1 MKRRHSAVSRPMAN
15 INVTSLL
22 DITFVLLIAFMVIA
36 PALNHGVELELP
48 KVRKAPVTKKADPVS
63 VAVKPGADGDAE
75 IYVNGQ
81 AVQLDLLVD
90 KVRELRGGSTDRA
103 VTLDGDRRVEW
114 EAVAQVIT
122 ELRQGGIE
130 NIGIMTNVPSTGS
143 R

>member
-1 MKRRHSAVSRPMAN
+1 
-15 INVTSLL
+15 
-22 DITFVLLIAFMVIA
+22 
-36 PALNHGVELELP
+36 

-63 VAVKPGADGDAE
+63 VAVKPGTGGEAE

-81 AVQLDLLVD
+81 AVQLDSLVD
-90 KVRELRGGSTDRA
+90 QIREIRITSPDRA

-130 NIGIMTNVPSTGS
+130 NIGIKMLCSCPVVSLGDLFYCLLM
-143 R
+143 